1 MSTIDTIKNVVY
13 AGVGLASV
21 TTEKVKEVVD
31 DLVEKGKISDTEG
44 RRILDE
50 VVKNTENTKEEVEN
64 KLKMLSDKISS
75 SFEFLKKDNSQVNAL
90 KKRIEELEKELAA
103 AKKSTTKTTA
113 RNTTTKSSTTKKTV
127 AKKTT
132 ATAKKATTTSKATTK
147 A

>member
-13 AGVGLASV
+13 AGVGLATV

-75 SFEFLKKDNSQVNAL
+75 SFDFLKKDDTQVDVL

-103 AKKSTTKTTA
+103 AKKPAAKS
-113 RNTTTKSSTTKKTV
+113 TTTKAAS

-132 ATAKKATTTSKATTK
+132 AKKTTTRKASTTTK

>member
-75 SFEFLKKDNSQVNAL
+75 SFEFLKKDNSQVDAL
-90 KKRIEELEKELAA
+90 KKRIEELEKELATA
-103 AKKSTTKTTA
+103 KKATPKSTATKTATAKKTTAKKTTAKKSTTTT
-113 RNTTTKSSTTKKTV
+113 
-127 AKKTT
+127 
-132 ATAKKATTTSKATTK
+132 KATTK
-147 A
+147 S

>member
-75 SFEFLKKDNSQVNAL
+75 SFDFLKKDNSQVDAL

-103 AKKSTTKTTA
+103 AKKPAAKSTTTKTAT
-113 RNTTTKSSTTKKTV
+113 

-132 ATAKKATTTSKATTK
+132 AKKTTTRKATTAKAATK